1 MNKEPNCRHIWLNEQ
16 INKLDRLIAA
26 EKTIQEVNASDEDAG
41 VRLEIFERLHKD
53 HTLELAS
60 FGPEGHVDW
69 VVEQKRLF
77 NFDEQE
83 RKDSALAWVL
93 LHQHPDILAE
103 FCSKERGHDPRSMHV
118 EIRVNGLLILVTKF
132 NDVIHQ
138 LAIGC
143 MNYHFNHMGLSSL
156 EASAKLQAERLVK
169 ETCNGLYDKLAENMN
184 ALDIMRDGIDV
195 VTQQMWNGAS
205 FNKLHGRGMF
215 SVTLP
220 PVPEYRFPPVEDSLR
235 RQAITFF
242 CSMIATQ
249 ISMRS
254 TRIQLDPSQKWKD
267 ELESL
272 NLLARSIYADL
283 DQEETDLANELFG
296 FEVVHV
302 QTQ

>member
-1 MNKEPNCRHIWLNEQ
+1 
-16 INKLDRLIAA
+16 
-26 EKTIQEVNASDEDAG
+26 
-41 VRLEIFERLHKD
+41 
-53 HTLELAS
+53 
-60 FGPEGHVDW
+60 
-69 VVEQKRLF
+69 
-77 NFDEQE
+77 
-83 RKDSALAWVL
+83 
-93 LHQHPDILAE
+93 
-103 FCSKERGHDPRSMHV
+103 MHV
-118 EIRVNGLLILVTKF
+118 EIRVNGLLIPVTKF